1 MKILCDRQQLSEAFA
16 VAAAITPQKTTKP
29 IVKNVMLV
37 AEDDS
42 LTFHATD
49 FEMSA
54 QLRLDSVKV
63 KEPGTV
69 LLPAKETSA
78 LLREI
83 TDPTLTLESEEFRCN
98 LQTGGG
104 SFVLVGDDPELFPK
118 PTELGKGK
126 KAKRVS
132 IPANQFLDMYRKTAF
147 SAAREDSRYAING
160 LLVQTKDAAM
170 RLVATD
176 GRRLALSYQ
185 NMDDDIPD
193 AEMIVSARALQAL
206 SRAIPENSKDELE
219 VIFSDNQAGFSFPN
233 AGFATDYV
241 LVSQLLDSRF
251 PDYEAVIPKV
261 ADTTIEIPRALL
273 EANLRRAAVLCS
285 GELRVVRFKF
295 SSSSLEMSA
304 ESSGVGRADVSMDVD
319 VKGAGGSIGFNPDY
333 VLEALKN
340 SDLDVVRLDMTDE
353 ETPAKFSLG
362 ESFTYVLM
370 PISSA

>member
-37 AEDDS
+37 AEGDS
-42 LTFHATD
+42 LTFFATD

-54 QLRLDSVKV
+54 QLRLDAVKV
-63 KEPGTV
+63 KEPGSI
-69 LLPAKETSA
+69 LLPAKETTA

-83 TDPTLTLESEEFRCN
+83 TDATVTLESEEFRCN
-98 LQTGGG
+98 LQTAGG
-104 SFVLVGDDPELFPK
+104 SFVLVGDDPEQFPK
-118 PTELGKGK
+118 PAELSDGK
-126 KAKRVS
+126 R
-132 IPANQFLDMYRKTAF
+132 ITMPADRFLDMYRKTGFA
-147 SAAREDSRYAING
+147 AAREDSRYAING
-160 LLVQTKDAAM
+160 LLVQVKDSTL

-176 GRRLALSYQ
+176 GRRLALCYENIEGKAPS
-185 NMDDDIPD
+185 
-193 AEMIVSARALQAL
+193 AEMIVSARSLQAL
-206 SRAIPENSKDELE
+206 ARAIPENSKEPLE
-219 VIFSDNQAGFSFPN
+219 IVFSKNQAGFSFPN
-233 AGFATDYV
+233 AGFASDYL
-241 LVSQLLDSRF
+241 LVSQLLDSQF

-261 ADTTIEIPRALL
+261 ADTTIEISKPLL
-273 EANLRRAAVLCS
+273 ESSLRRAAVLCS

-304 ESSGVGRADVSMDVD
+304 ETTGVGRADVVMDVD

-333 VLEALKN
+333 VLESLKVA
-340 SDLDVVRLDMTDE
+340 DLDVVRLDMTDE